1 MSRPEGT
8 PSPGGL
14 PANNGVPDSPVFE
27 EPWQA
32 QAFAMTVALHERG
45 LFSWVEWAEA
55 LSAEVK
61 RPGAAAD
68 GHDYYQHWLAALE
81 RLLAEKGLAG
91 KGDVD
96 AFAAAWE
103 RAAHA
108 TPHGK
113 PILLENDPLR
123 KSVGTRSEAG

>member
-1 MSRPEGT
+1 MGT
-8 PSPGGL
+8 GAL
-14 PANNGVPDSPVFE
+14 DAPVFA

-32 QAFAMTVALHERG
+32 EAFAMVVALHERG
-45 LFSWVEWAEA
+45 VFSWGEWAER

-61 RPGAAAD
+61 QHEAASD
-68 GHDYYQHWLAALE
+68 GSDYYERWLAALE

-91 KGDVD
+91 HDEVD
-96 AFAAAWE
+96 AVTAAWE

-113 PILLENDPLR
+113 PILLENDPESARLSNIR
-123 KSVGTRSEAG
+123 